1 MHSIIEK
8 FRVFSSQVA
17 RDMVVFAAVASILV
31 FVATPTTTF
40 AFGEEYDC
48 CSSYFDTPSYNYYD
62 TPSYST
68 YDTPA
73 YSTYDTPSYNYY
85 DTPSYSTY
93 DTPAYSTYDTPS
105 YNYYDTAAYDYYDTP
120 SYNYYDTPAYNYYD
134 TSTYGGYGG
143 NTASP
148 IYSYGS
154 TGGYGGNT
162 ASPIYSYGTPS
173 YGGIGGYGGYST
185 GGGYYVEPI
194 PTWPSTPHF
203 TATPSYGTSYNNNNQ
218 YVDNTPIPTWP
229 SNMHITASAS
239 AVGTATGGNANQ
251 EQQQYQ
257 TNHQANSQT
266 NSQTQNNPVTVTQSQ
281 GPINNS
287 NTNINNITIPAPVY
301 QAPNQF
307 SVNYNF
313 AEEYQMPTCTISV
326 SNSYYNSYSNNPV
339 TLTWSSTKAFS
350 ASITPNVG
358 TVNPNGSTTV
368 YPTGGT
374 TIYTLTVHGQGGS
387 NTCQTQVIY
396 QAQPPVYQPPV
407 YIPPKVT
414 PPPYVALTQIPY
426 TGFDFGPVGN
436 SIYWAG
442 LLSFALA
449 AAYLVI
455 YYKGGLAFATG
466 TIGTR
471 RSTPRA
477 EKTAKTIVSAEAP
490 VAKTPTS
497 MFADLPTRE
506 YRNSTADTMNIKLAQ
521 NADEMPRITITRA

>member
-1 MHSIIEK
+1 MNILNKTSEYTAVIAVSFVMAIGVLTSPFATHA
-8 FRVFSSQVA
+8 QVS
-17 RDMVVFAAVASILV
+17 D
-31 FVATPTTTF
+31 
-40 AFGEEYDC
+40 FGC
-48 CSSYFDTPSYNYYD
+48 CDAGYTDYG
-62 TPSYST
+62 YSDAGYT
-68 YDTPA
+68 DYG
-73 YSTYDTPSYNYY
+73 YSNPGYTDYG
-85 DTPSYSTY
+85 YSNPGYTDY
-93 DTPAYSTYDTPS
+93 GYSDAGYT
-105 YNYYDTAAYDYYDTP
+105 DYGYSNPGYTDYGYSNPGYTD
-120 SYNYYDTPAYNYYD
+120 YGL
-134 TSTYGGYGG
+134 GGY
-143 NTASP
+143 
-148 IYSYGS
+148 
-154 TGGYGGNT
+154 GGYGGNT

-173 YGGIGGYGGYST
+173 YGGIGGYGGYGGYST

-194 PTWPSTPHF
+194 PTWPTMPRY
-203 TATPSYGTSYNNNNQ
+203 TATPSYSNT
-218 YVDNTPIPTWP
+218 YVDNTRTPTWP
-229 SNMHITASAS
+229 TTTHVTA
-239 AVGTATGGNANQ
+239 TATGGSANQ
-251 EQQQYQ
+251 QQEQ
-257 TNHQANSQT
+257 TQANSQT
-266 NSQTQNNPVTVTQSQ
+266 NSQILSSTQTQNNPVTVTTGSVTQNQ
-281 GPINNS
+281 APINNS
-287 NTNINNITIPAPVY
+287 NTNITNINIPAPVY

-313 AEEYQMPTCTISV
+313 AQEYQVPTCTISV

-350 ASITPNVG
+350 ASISPSVG

-396 QAQPPVYQPPV
+396 QQQPTYQPPV
-407 YIPPKVT
+407 YVPPQVT